1 MSNQDRREVLRIEGL
16 AKQYPGVRAL
26 KGVDLSFDSGEVH
39 GLVGENGAGKSTL
52 IKILAGI
59 VKADEGSFLFDGT
72 PASITS
78 SKDASKHGLC
88 FIHQELNLVNYFNAM
103 ENIFL
108 GHRYPH
114 RFGPLVDWKKLK
126 QQAQE
131 ILDVLAIDIPLEIPV
146 LHLSAVQR
154 AMVAIARAFAVKG
167 SIYFMDEPATA
178 LTDVEKEKLF
188 AVIQNL
194 KNQGKTVIYVTHN
207 LEDILRITD
216 RVTVMRDGQVV
227 KRSNTRDMTKD
238 SLISAMIGKSLESAF
253 PSRKG
258 VIGKPLFTV
267 EHLCNSRLRDI
278 SFTVH
283 SGEILGIG
291 GLVGAGRTE
300 LLETLYGVRFAD
312 SGSLL
317 LEGKPYHP
325 ASPKEAIKQ
334 GVVLVPEERR
344 KSGLVLNR
352 SINENVTLM
361 SLSEVSRFGLLKHTY
376 LRQRAKEAGKS
387 VHLKAAQYTQQVT
400 TLSGGNQQKV
410 VFAKT
415 IMNMPKVL
423 MLDEPSK
430 GVDVGARFEIYSII
444 RDLAAK
450 GAAIL
455 VVSSDFNEV
464 LGLSDRI
471 LFIKEG
477 AMTSIQPN
485 KEIDQERY
493 LHYCYGRTNA

>member
-1 MSNQDRREVLRIEGL
+1 MSNQDRREVLHIEGL

-126 QQAQE
+126 KQAQE
-131 ILDVLAIDIPLEIPV
+131 ILDILAIDIPLEIPV

-267 EHLCNSRLRDI
+267 EHLCNARLRDI

-352 SINENVTLM
+352 SINENITLM